1 MSDATQ
7 RQNDQEQ
14 PRFYN
19 VHQAARILGVS
30 PMTMYRAINDGTF
43 PAIRVR
49 NRFAVPAKAID
60 DMEEAALE
68 TRSVVNAADW
78 VATASR

>member
-1 MSDATQ
+1 
-7 RQNDQEQ
+7 
-14 PRFYN
+14 
-19 VHQAARILGVS
+19 
-30 PMTMYRAINDGTF
+30 MTLYRAIDENAF

-49 NRFAVPAKAID
+49 NRLTVPAKAID

-78 VATASR
+78 VATTSR